1 MDLTSVTR
9 VSEVALAKLIE
20 GAKVIMDLTS
30 ISRVTI
36 VVMVR
41 WTGVSLALA
50 VVILLVAI
58 ISLFVAV
65 LDERTALADRW

>member
-9 VSEVALAKLIE
+9 VSEVALAILIE
-20 GAKVIMDLTS
+20 GAKVKMDLTS

-36 VVMVR
+36 VVRAR
-41 WTGVSLALA
+41 WTGVSLAVA
-50 VVILLVAI
+50 VIILLVAI
-58 ISLFVAV
+58 LSQFVAV

>member
-41 WTGVSLALA
+41 WTGVSLAVA

-58 ISLFVAV
+58 ISLFEAV

>member
-41 WTGVSLALA
+41 WTGVSLAVA

-58 ISLFVAV
+58 ISLFKAV